1 MSSPGPSPPH
11 PVLGATPLPR
21 YAQIADILRQRI
33 ARGVWSRG
41 EMLPSIEKL
50 MEEFS
55 VARVTVRQAVK
66 LLSDEGLVSPHRGRG
81 TVICGLPARERSLR
95 VHTTFAG
102 LVDMYR
108 DDKPVVTNLIESD
121 ASPVLLEGDGIAAPS
136 YVHMR
141 RVHARRGIRY
151 CVISFY
157 VDARVFRMAPER
169 FRNEVVLPVLYSLP
183 DVEIADGRQTM
194 HISRADVEVA
204 GCLEVPVGEPMAD
217 VRRVLVA
224 PDGTD
229 HLRGRSQLPRRLHPP
244 GHGAEAVVVRA
255 AAPSRRHDRV
265 RNARATTSRSCRF
278 PIGNRPVRAERVA
291 YRSMETA
298 W

>member
-1 MSSPGPSPPH
+1 MSRLKPQSPH
-11 PVLGATPLPR
+11 PVLGTSPLPR
-21 YAQIADILRQRI
+21 YAQLADILRQRI
-33 ARGVWSRG
+33 VREVWFKG

-50 MEEFS
+50 MEEFA

-81 TVICGLPARERSLR
+81 TSINGLPVRERPLR

-108 DDKPVVTNLIESD
+108 EDTPVLTNLVESD
-121 ASPVLLEGDGIAAPS
+121 ASPALLDGDGIPAPS
-136 YVHMR
+136 YFHMR
-141 RVHARRGIRY
+141 RVHARRGIKY
-151 CVISFY
+151 CVISFHI
-157 VDARVFRMAPER
+157 DDRIFRMAPDR

-204 GCLEVPVGEPMAD
+204 AYLEVPVGEPMAD

-224 PDGTD
+224 PDGIVIYLAEVSYRGD
-229 HLRGRSQLPRRLHPP
+229 HIHLDMVLKP
-244 GHGAEAVVVRA
+244 
-255 AAPSRRHDRV
+255 
-265 RNARATTSRSCRF
+265 
-278 PIGNRPVRAERVA
+278 
-291 YRSMETA
+291 
-298 W
+298 